1 MHTLTDKK
9 ETLERRLRELAS
21 VLVAYSGGVDS
32 AYLAWAARQV
42 PGLRMIAVLAD
53 SPSLARAHRDDA
65 VRFAQAHA
73 IPLEIVATA
82 EMDNPAYVRNDLQRC
97 FHCKSEL
104 FARMEAAR
112 IRLGFR
118 HLAYGMNLDDRGD
131 FRPGQQA
138 AQERGVLAPLVDAGL
153 TKADIR
159 ELAREAGLQVW
170 DKPASACLSSR
181 IAYGNPVTRE
191 TLRRVEE
198 AEAHLRDRGFRQFRV
213 RDGLHLRDAR
223 LRRLSQRVAQR
234 GNRPRGCARAI
245 PRRRRR
251 VINHPDRESRPADPA
266 AARIPARPVL
276 LRDQKVRRRD
286 AGCDGRCRSAPLSPG
301 SRQSGTETCPA

>member
-213 RDGLHLRDAR
+213 RDHAGLARVEIAGDEMSAALSPEFMRELSETLRALGFTYVTLD
-223 LRRLSQRVAQR
+223 
-234 GNRPRGCARAI
+234 CAGYRSGSLNAEI
-245 PRRRRR
+245 
-251 VINHPDRESRPADPA
+251 VPA
-266 AARIPARPVL
+266 AAPARSHA
-276 LRDQKVRRRD
+276 D
-286 AGCDGRCRSAPLSPG
+286 AVA
-301 SRQSGTETCPA
+301 